1 MRFNPA
7 RSDSDQ
13 GQLRCAGS
21 DCRHKRHL
29 QKVSQQV
36 RIDHCQS
43 LRQLEH
49 LGRTRSKSFYD
60 MDHR

>member
-21 DCRHKRHL
+21 DSRDQGHL

-36 RIDHCQS
+36 RINHC
-43 LRQLEH
+43 
-49 LGRTRSKSFYD
+49 
-60 MDHR
+60 